1 MSLTLTHVS
10 LFVQDMQAMLK
21 FYQDTMGLQVLETSD
36 GYASLK
42 AGDDMKLSFFDAQKM
57 QQTIPLVQP
66 GEFNGNRFVI
76 EFRVDGEGVDAWS
89 NKLRRQGVQLITDPT
104 NYTNWGI
111 RSVFIQ
117 DPEGNLIN
125 LYEPLTTQGQGQQG

>member
-36 GYASLK
+36 GYAALK
-42 AGDDMKLSFFDAQKM
+42 AGDNVKLSFFDYQKM
-57 QQTIPLVQP
+57 EQTIPLVQP
-66 GEFNGNRFVI
+66 SDVNGNRCVI
-76 EFRVDGEGVDAWS
+76 EFRIDGESVDAWS
-89 NKLRRQGVQLITDPT
+89 NKLRREGVQLITNPT

-111 RSVFIQ
+111 RSLFIQ

-125 LYEPLTTQGQGQQG
+125 LYEPLNTQGQGQQG